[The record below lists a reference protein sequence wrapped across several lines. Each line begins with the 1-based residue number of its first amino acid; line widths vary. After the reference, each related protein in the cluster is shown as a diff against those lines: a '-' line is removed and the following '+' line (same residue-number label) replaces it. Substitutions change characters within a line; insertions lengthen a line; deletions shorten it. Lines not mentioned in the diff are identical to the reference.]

1 MLPRSLSAVALIAL
15 VCGCA
20 ASPRDPAL
28 AQAAPKPAP
37 PSQTSEWMERDYGVE
52 GLIPP
57 MERGRQVNEQ
67 DCSQPV
73 DPRAGNLRCK

>member
-1 MLPRSLSAVALIAL
+1 MPYRLLIATALIGL
-15 VCGCA
+15 LCA
-20 ASPRDPAL
+20 CASSPRDPTL
-28 AQAAPKPAP
+28 AQAAPKPVAP
-37 PSQTSEWMERDYGVE
+37 AHTDEWMDRDYNVE

-67 DCSQPV
+67 DCGQPV

>member
-1 MLPRSLSAVALIAL
+1 MPYRSVTAIALVAL

-37 PSQTSEWMERDYGVE
+37 PSQTSEWMKRDYGVE